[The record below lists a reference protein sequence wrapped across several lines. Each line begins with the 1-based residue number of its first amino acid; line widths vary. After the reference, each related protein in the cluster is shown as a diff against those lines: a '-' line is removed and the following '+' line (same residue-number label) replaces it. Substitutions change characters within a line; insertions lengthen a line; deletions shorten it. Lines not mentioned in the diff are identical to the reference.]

1 MNNDTIATTIFA
13 IETTSAKEIGQKRI
27 IKACTNECERIFFT
41 EGYSD
46 YPPRGTELTTHFYI
60 SCIKKCVEK
69 DI

>member
-13 IETTSAKEIGQKRI
+13 IETTSAKEIWQKRI
-27 IKACTNECERIFFT
+27 IKACTNECERIFFPKA
-41 EGYSD
+41 YSD
-46 YPPRGTELTTHFYI
+46 SLPRGTEFTTHFYI